1 MNIGRRMITV
11 KTPVIQ
17 YEYTHEDT
25 PELPNI
31 SISKFKEIL
40 QNTSDLLNLKKQKID
55 NEKVKGMICNGTS
68 IGYSWLHNKKIN
80 DKRKISIK
88 KIDRN
93 FDSYKT
99 FYNHKT
105 SQKKILSKLSLRYM
119 SQYRSAELKL
129 IKSKIKLNDLVIA
142 ERYPTAKSFYSK
154 ECLNRSKSKVA
165 RYDRLKSADR

>member
-31 SISKFKEIL
+31 SMSKFQEIL
-40 QNTSDLLNLKKQKID
+40 QNTSDLLNLKKQQID
-55 NEKVKGMICNGTS
+55 NEKDKGIICNGTS
-68 IGYSWLHNKKIN
+68 IGYSCLHKSKIN
-80 DKRKISIK
+80 NKRNISIK
-88 KIDRN
+88 KSDRN
-93 FDSYKT
+93 FDSHKT
-99 FYNHKT
+99 FYNYKI

-129 IKSKIKLNDLVIA
+129 IKNKIKLNDLVIA
-142 ERYPTAKSFYSK
+142 ERYPTAKNFYIK
-154 ECLNRSKSKVA
+154 ESLNTNKDKVA
-165 RYDRLKSADR
+165 RYARLKSADR